1 MKKFTRDIQHYLPLV
16 TIFLAGILGYI
27 NFSYDKA
34 FQIAIVVATA
44 AGYVTW
50 GIVHHYIHKDLHLS
64 VVIEYIMIAALG
76 VFIAASLMF
85 RA

>member
-1 MKKFTRDIQHYLPLV
+1 
-16 TIFLAGILGYI
+16 LAGFLGYI

-44 AGYVTW
+44 AGYVVW

-64 VVIEYIMIAALG
+64 VIIEYILIAFLG
-76 VFIAASLMF
+76 VFIAASLVF